1 MKKISYSVIVKCKT
15 ITALFCFLFFSFSIH
30 AETIYEMDFSSAS
43 GNVKEWFYNKN
54 WEFHEDINDM
64 NLRFEKGS
72 LVIEPTKDQIGVI
85 NREFEKKDYLNG
97 EIKLRIEWG
106 VDQYPKGADWSGQKE
121 KTRNTR
127 QAISFMIL
135 FGDSKLDSGFFLAP
149 DLPYYISFFLGE
161 NEKPDQVYYGNYWQ
175 EGGRY
180 LCIPCDGTKGKTFVT
195 EVNLSEKFKEL
206 FGKEPPP
213 VSALAI
219 EVDVQKTESSNGR
232 HSKAFLKQIQ
242 LSR

>member
-1 MKKISYSVIVKCKT
+1 M
-15 ITALFCFLFFSFSIH
+15 
-30 AETIYEMDFSSAS
+30 
-43 GNVKEWFYNKN
+43 
-54 WEFHEDINDM
+54 
-64 NLRFEKGS
+64 
-72 LVIEPTKDQIGVI
+72 
-85 NREFEKKDYLNG
+85 
-97 EIKLRIEWG
+97 RIEWG

-135 FGDSKLDSGFFLAP
+135 FGDDKLDSGFFLAP
-149 DLPYYISFFLGE
+149 DLPYFISFFLGE
-161 NEKPDQVYYGNYWQ
+161 NEKTDQVYYGNYWQ

-213 VSALAI
+213 VSAMAMFLLMPPTHIVLDCNWNSWFVGVVWRSA
-219 EVDVQKTESSNGR
+219 VYHPCVHKTNIARLSSDW
-232 HSKAFLKQIQ
+232 
-242 LSR
+242 